1 MSQALMQAC
10 IESKTI
16 QKYVNHFAIKVHEI
30 YPGLLDI
37 DDAKNDLWEA
47 VFRAVQRRYVKQK
60 PLIQFAKRAVFSQY
74 GSMVGEHGNAAR
86 RLHECMDS
94 DVELCFYEPLTYLRI
109 EANYTL
115 DQIERDLMERA
126 SASRQYRYAVIT
138 LRLLRE
144 GASIKE
150 CHEYLHISKY
160 HGYRIFHEIIR
171 KCSGKYRDESI
182 TIK

>member
-10 IESKTI
+10 IENRTI
-16 QKYVNHFAIKVHEI
+16 QKYVHHFAVKVHET
-30 YPGLLDI
+30 YPRLLDVE
-37 DDAKNDLWEA
+37 DAKNDLWIA
-47 VFRAVQRRYVKQK
+47 VFRAIQKRYTKQK
-60 PLIQFAKRAVFSQY
+60 PLIQFAKSAVFSQY
-74 GSMVGEHGNAAR
+74 GSMVKKRGNAAR
-86 RLHECMDS
+86 RLHESMDP
-94 DVELCFYEPLTYLRI
+94 DTELGLVEPFYLRI

-115 DQIERDLMERA
+115 DQIEKDLIERA

-150 CHEYLHISKY
+150 CYEHLHISKY
-160 HGYRIFHEIIR
+160 HGYKVFHEIIR